1 MATNEANH
9 DPNQTSA
16 ASDPSFHR
24 NAEPASKKQIQTLG
38 TALLLLTLVMGY
50 LFLSLWPADVTL
62 TTLGSEERTICLLAT
77 ERCFRVTVDVTL
89 MMVVMLAGG
98 LGSLVHVAISF
109 CDFVG
114 NQKFI
119 KSWCWWYIMKPFIA
133 MLLALIFYLVIR
145 GQFLSAGAPAGQINL
160 YGIMAISGMA
170 GLFSKQAINK
180 LSEVFDAL
188 FRTAP
193 NGGDAQRMDSLNE
206 PVPILGSVV
215 QQAGKPDI
223 KASGSGFTR
232 SSVLRINGAN
242 RETVFINDTA
252 LMATLLPEDMKKER
266 PLTVDVF
273 NPPPGSGA
281 SNAMP
286 LKVALEK
293 KPDSV

>member
-1 MATNEANH
+1 MPHSAGNQ
-9 DPNQTSA
+9 DPNRSSG

-24 NAEPASKKQIQTLG
+24 DAEPASKKQIHTLG
-38 TALLLLTLVMGY
+38 IALLLLALLMGY
-50 LFLSLWPADVTL
+50 LFLSLWPADVTQA
-62 TTLGSEERTICLLAT
+62 TLGSEERESCLLAS

-89 MMVVMLAGG
+89 MMIVMLAGG

-119 KSWCWWYIMKPFIA
+119 KSWFWWYIMKPFIA
-133 MLLALIFYLVIR
+133 MILALVFYLVIR

-160 YGIMAISGMA
+160 YGIVAISGMA

-193 NGGDAQRMDSLNE
+193 DGGDAQRMDSLNE
-206 PVPILGSVV
+206 PKPILGSVV
-215 QQAGKPDI
+215 QQAGKLDI
-223 KASGSGFTR
+223 QASGSHFTR
-232 SSVLRINGAN
+232 NSVLRIDGAN
-242 RETVFINDTA
+242 RDTVFINETA
-252 LMATLLPEDMKKER
+252 LTATLLPEDMKKDKA
-266 PLTVDVF
+266 LTVDVF

-281 SNAMP
+281 SNSRP
-286 LKVALEK
+286 LKVT
-293 KPDSV
+293 ST